1 MTRAELKSRAK
12 AQLGGGIFKD
22 NWLYAVIVILIQG
35 ALVGAIN
42 GIPGVGTVAS
52 IIIGGPITYGVAKL
66 FLKQARDGQK
76 MDIGQIFDG
85 FKDDFGGTL
94 LLGFLQTL
102 FILLWGLLFII
113 PGIVKAYGYSMS
125 FMLKAD
131 HPDYDWRTCLDES
144 QKMMQGHKME
154 LFILDLS
161 FIGWLIV
168 GALCLGVGDLWVAA
182 YMQAAHTQFYENLR
196 KTPVVG

>member
-1 MTRAELKSRAK
+1 MTRVELKSRAK

-22 NWLYAVIVILIQG
+22 NWLFAVIVVLIEG
-35 ALVGAIN
+35 VLTTAIN
-42 GIPGVGTVAS
+42 GIPGAGSVAAL
-52 IIIGGPITYGVAKL
+52 IIGGPITYGVAKL
-66 FLKQARDGQK
+66 FLKQARDGEK
-76 MDIGQIFDG
+76 MDIASLFDG

-102 FILLWGLLFII
+102 FILLWSLLLII
-113 PGIVKAYGYSMS
+113 PGIVKAYSYSMA

-144 QKMMQGHKME
+144 KKMMNGHKME

-168 GALCLGVGDLWVAA
+168 GALCFGFGTLWVVA

-196 KTPVVG
+196 GTSVLN

>member
-1 MTRAELKSRAK
+1 MTRAELKTRAK
-12 AQLGGGIFKD
+12 AQLGGGIFKE
-22 NWLYAVIVILIQG
+22 NWLYAILVILIQG
-35 ALVGAIN
+35 ALVGAVN
-42 GIPGVGTVAS
+42 VIPGVGTVAS

-76 MDIGQIFDG
+76 MDIAGMFDG

-94 LLGFLQTL
+94 LLGFLQSL
-102 FILLWGLLFII
+102 FITLWSLLLIV
-113 PGIVKAYGYSMS
+113 PGIVKAYGYSMA
-125 FMLKAD
+125 FMLKND
-131 HPDYDWRTCLDES
+131 HPDYDWRACLNES
-144 QKMMQGHKME
+144 QKMMKGHKME

-168 GALCLGVGDLWVAA
+168 GELCLGVGTLWVVA

-196 KTPVVG
+196 QTTVVG